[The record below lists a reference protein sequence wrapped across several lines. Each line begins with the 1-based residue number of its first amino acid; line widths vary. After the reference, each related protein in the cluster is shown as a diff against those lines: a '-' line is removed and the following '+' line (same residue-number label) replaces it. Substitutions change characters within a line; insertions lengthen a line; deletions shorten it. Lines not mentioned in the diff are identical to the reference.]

1 MKPRGIALHWKILT
15 GLVLGVALG
24 LALNAWWTG
33 ETWSRLGVTEVKDFL
48 AGNVN
53 PANDGAAFAALAA
66 RFIIKAAK
74 LVADLFLR
82 GLRFI
87 AVPVILFS
95 IISAVAGL
103 ADLRR
108 LGRIGGK
115 TLGIFALTVVIA
127 AGVGLLL
134 VNVVRPGSRVSE
146 ETRARI
152 TEQMMPQARQRLD
165 SARSQSDS
173 LSAWDQATNAL
184 PTNPFAALAQG
195 DMLQVVVAAILVGVG
210 LILIPKPKRDLVVG
224 FCDALADAVL
234 QLVRLLMLLAPFAVF
249 CLVVPVVAGMGLD
262 LVRALAAYCATTL
275 VGLGVVL
282 FLEYPLLT
290 RAFTPAGNKVGYRR
304 FFRAMAP
311 AQLLAFSSSSSAA
324 TLPAT
329 MECCNDRLGVPEEI
343 TSFVCPLGTT
353 INMDGTAL
361 YQIISVIF
369 LAQLSGVDLS
379 WGQQATVAFLA
390 ILVAVG
396 APGLPGSS
404 VVMMTVVLQAV
415 GLPSEGIAII
425 LAVDRLLDMARTV
438 VNVSGDAAA
447 AVIVAGSE
455 GRLGSDPLEGET
467 REDANRES

>member
-1 MKPRGIALHWKILT
+1 MKSRGMALHWKILL

-24 LALNAWWTG
+24 VALNAWWTG
-33 ETWSRLGVTEVKDFL
+33 ETWSRLGVNDAKDFL
-48 AGNVN
+48 AGKAN
-53 PANDGAAFAALAA
+53 PANDGAVLGAMAIRVAV
-66 RFIIKAAK
+66 RAAK

-127 AGVGLLL
+127 SGVGLVL

-146 ETRARI
+146 ETRQRI

-165 SARSQSDS
+165 SAKAQSES
-173 LSAWDQATNAL
+173 LSAWDQVTNAL

-195 DMLQVVVAAILVGVG
+195 DMLQVVVAAILVGIG
-210 LILIPKPKRDLVVG
+210 LILIPKPRRDVVVG

-234 QLVRLLMLLAPFAVF
+234 QLVRLLMQLAPFAVF
-249 CLVVPVVAGMGLD
+249 CLVVPVVAGMGLE
-262 LVRALAAYCATTL
+262 LVGALAAYCVTTL

-304 FFRAMAP
+304 FFRGMAP

-379 WGQQATVAFLA
+379 WAQQATVALLA

-415 GLPSEGIAII
+415 GLPGEGIAII

-455 GRLGSDPLEGET
+455 GRLGKDPLEAST
-467 REDANRES
+467 AS